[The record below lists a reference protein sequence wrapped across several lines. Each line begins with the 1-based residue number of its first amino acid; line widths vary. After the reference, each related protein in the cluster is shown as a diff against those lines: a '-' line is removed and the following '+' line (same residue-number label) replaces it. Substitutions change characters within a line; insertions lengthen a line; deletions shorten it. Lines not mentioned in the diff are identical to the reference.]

1 MNTQRFFLLVLA
13 SAMGITSART
23 QTADFHIALEKIE
36 IPDFPGLQSAAV
48 GQVGEQIVL
57 LGGRTDG
64 LHRRQPFAAFL
75 PEGNNMN
82 IVVLTPSTGQFFS
95 VPVNSL
101 PAPQQ
106 EQLGATNIQFCQDGP
121 WLYLVGGYG
130 FSAVADDH
138 VTYPMLTVVRLD
150 SLIKSASANESI
162 LPWFQS
168 VTDQQFA
175 VSGGQLV
182 RQGEVFYLAGGHR
195 FDGRYNPMN
204 HPTFV
209 QTYTNA
215 IRRFSVENDGD
226 SLTVT
231 HLPEWHD
238 EVSLQRR
245 DYNLVPQIFP
255 DGHQGFTMFS
265 GVFAPI
271 IDLPYLNSVDFDS
284 TGFAVNNSFQHRLN
298 QYHCAKV
305 GLYDAVSNKM
315 QTVFFGGIAQFY
327 FDQSGQFQQDDNVPF
342 VRTVGRITRQP
353 DGAVIEEKIG
363 ELPGFLGA
371 GAEFLPLAGLPMV
384 SGTEILR
391 LDQLSGDSSLIG
403 YLVGGIESDLPNVF
417 FDNQEEQSRAHPAI
431 YAAYFVR
438 DAISTGVP
446 VPEQQSPLTAT
457 KLTPNPAQNMI
468 LLTFT
473 LSRPAQT
480 SIVLQTQTAQT
491 IVAEDL
497 GELPAGEHRFEFR
510 LENFPK
516 GIYPVSL
523 VTNQFIDTIQLIIAR

>member
-1 MNTQRFFLLVLA
+1 MNTRRFFLLALTLA
-13 SAMGITSART
+13 IGSTLLSA
-23 QTADFHIALEKIE
+23 QVADFHITLEKIE

-48 GQVGEQIVL
+48 GQVDEKIVL
-57 LGGRTDG
+57 LGGRSDG

-75 PEGNNMN
+75 PDGKNPN
-82 IVVLTPSTGQFFS
+82 IVVLIPSTGIFLS
-95 VPVNSL
+95 VPISSL
-101 PAPQQ
+101 PSAQQ
-106 EQLGATNIQFCQDGP
+106 EQLAATNIQFYQEGP

-130 FSAVADDH
+130 FSVTADDH
-138 VTYPMLTVVRLD
+138 ITHPLLTVVRLD
-150 SLIKSASANESI
+150 SLVEAIMANESI

-168 VTDQQFA
+168 VSDQQFA

-182 RQGEVFYLAGGHR
+182 KQGEVFYLAGGHR

-215 IRRFSVENDGD
+215 IRRFKVNIDND
-226 SLTVT
+226 SLMVT

-238 EVSLQRR
+238 EVNLQRR

-265 GVFAPI
+265 GVFAPV

-284 TGFAVNNSFQHRLN
+284 TGFVVNNSFQHRLN
-298 QYHCAKV
+298 QYHCAKL
-305 GLYDAVSNKM
+305 GLYDAVNNQM

-327 FDQSGQFQQDDNVPF
+327 FDQNGQFLQDDNVPF
-342 VRTVGRITRQP
+342 VRTIGRITRQP
-353 DGAVIEEKIG
+353 DGSVFEEKIG
-363 ELPGFLGA
+363 ALPGLLGA
-371 GAEFLPLAGLPMV
+371 GAEFIPLNGLPMV
-384 SGTEILR
+384 PGTGIIQF
-391 LDQLSGDSSLIG
+391 DQLSGDSSLLG
-403 YLVGGIESDLPNVF
+403 YIVGGIESDLPNVF
-417 FDNQEEQSRAHPAI
+417 FDNQEEQSRAHPAV
-431 YAAYFVR
+431 YAVYLVH
-438 DAISTGVP
+438 DAISTGIKAP
-446 VPEQQSPLTAT
+446 ALQSPLTAT
-457 KLTPNPAQNMI
+457 NLAPNPAQNVI

-480 SIVLQTQTAQT
+480 SVILQTQSAQT
-491 IVAEDL
+491 IVTEDL

-516 GIYPVSL
+516 GMYPVSL
-523 VTNQFIDTIQLIIAR
+523 ITNQFIATIQLIIAR